1 MIEDDREEL
10 TDIQIIDNF
19 YETFNSLVLSA
30 TDTETIDRLK
40 ILSQSFNEL
49 IYKYEILF
57 KK

>member
-10 TDIQIIDNF
+10 TNIQIIDNF
-19 YETFNSLVLSA
+19 YEVFNSLVLSA

-49 IYKYEILF
+49 II
-57 KK
+57 

>member
-10 TDIQIIDNF
+10 TNIQIIDNF
-19 YETFNSLVLSA
+19 YEVFNSLVLSA